1 MAVRISAEGNTTFS
15 VPHRPL
21 WRLETDMYF
30 SKNAAHSLQILENG
44 TPQEKE
50 VSLKKMPAQKSEH
63 SQGNIGSSDMRHT
76 AALQA

>member
-1 MAVRISAEGNTTFS
+1 MCFS
-15 VPHRPL
+15 
-21 WRLETDMYF
+21 ESEM
-30 SKNAAHSLQILENG
+30 HSLQILENG